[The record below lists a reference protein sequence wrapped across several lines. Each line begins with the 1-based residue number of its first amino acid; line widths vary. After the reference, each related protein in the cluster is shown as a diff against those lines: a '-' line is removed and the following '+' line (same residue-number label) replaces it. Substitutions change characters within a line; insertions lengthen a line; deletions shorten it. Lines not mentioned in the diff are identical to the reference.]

1 MITSGILSRIV
12 PPVALLALLA
22 TTASGCSFFRGLA
35 GTNSVDLTKADVKTM
50 AVDIR
55 KDRKTICPREPV
67 QMAIFAEVVLEGEN
81 APKKL
86 ETWAGHE
93 GANKNDKLDFPDFA
107 FHSDQGA
114 FDKDGWFS
122 PATSLLATVDK
133 EFEIKSV
140 YKRRPDQF
148 SFTTKYKPDYQ
159 CIKGAGKDGAF
170 GPSGSA
176 GDSGKQG
183 TSGQS
188 GSSSSAGGDGTA
200 GGLGGH
206 GGDGGSGSA
215 GAKLVVFVT
224 MAKTPF
230 YDKLVAV
237 KIGGDMDD
245 FLLAPTDHP
254 IVLRASG
261 GGGGSGG
268 AGGHG
273 GGGGSGGSG
282 NPAGQGGAGGQG
294 GSGGKG
300 GSGGA
305 GGQIDLV
312 YDARFPELAG
322 AVKLDVSGGGGGA
335 PGSPGGAGSGGSGGS
350 GQTPSGATTS
360 VPTGTRGGDGSQG
373 SSGAAGQ
380 RGADGRASTKAGDV
394 KARFDGV
401 NGITLL

>member
-1 MITSGILSRIV
+1 MIRTTRLAPAI
-12 PPVALLALLA
+12 ALLVLLA
-22 TTASGCSFFRGLA
+22 TTATGCSFFRGLA
-35 GTNSVDLTKADVKTM
+35 GTNTVDLTKADVKTM

-67 QMAIFAEVVLEGEN
+67 QMAIFAEVVLEGEKE
-81 APKKL
+81 PKKL

-93 GANKNDKLDFPDFA
+93 GVSKNDKLDFPDFA
-107 FHSDQGA
+107 FHSEQGA

-122 PATSLLATVDK
+122 PTTSLLATIDK

-159 CIKGAGKDGAF
+159 CIKGAAKDGAS
-170 GPSGSA
+170 GPNGNAGDQGKSGS
-176 GDSGKQG
+176 
-183 TSGQS
+183 SGQS
-188 GSSSSAGGDGTA
+188 GSTSSAGGSGTP
-200 GGLGGH
+200 GGTGGQ
-206 GGDGGSGSA
+206 GGDVGNGGNGP
-215 GAKLVVFVT
+215 KLVLYVT
-224 MAKTPF
+224 MVKTPF

-237 KIGGDMDD
+237 KISGDMDD

-268 AGGHG
+268 TGGHG
-273 GGGGSGGSG
+273 GSGGSGGSG

-300 GSGGA
+300 GNGGA

-322 AVKLDVSGGGGGA
+322 VVKLDVSGGGGGA
-335 PGSPGGAGSGGSGGS
+335 PGSSGGAGSGGSGGS
-350 GQTPSGATTS
+350 GQTPSGSTSS
-360 VPTGTRGGDGSQG
+360 VPTGTRGSEGSHG
-373 SSGAAGQ
+373 SGGAGGQ